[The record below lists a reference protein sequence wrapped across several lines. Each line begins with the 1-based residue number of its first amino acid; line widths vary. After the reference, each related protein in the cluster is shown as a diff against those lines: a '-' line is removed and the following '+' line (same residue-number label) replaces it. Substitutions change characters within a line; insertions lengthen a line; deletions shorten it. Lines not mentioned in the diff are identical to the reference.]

1 MYKLSQTSKF
11 SLAIHRKL
19 VTYVA
24 QRHKKYSS
32 LRPLL
37 LLGLLSP
44 FAANT
49 GNAQVRVFLDAA
61 AVQDIYDT
69 RNYDESPA
77 TAESPKSYIIGNTAA
92 FDTDFDTKIFLDDYT
107 DLLIQNGSA
116 APENGDDIYLSFEGN
131 NSTVTVTGAN
141 TELLLRADNTTAQ
154 SLQFRSG
161 SNNSLQVLN
170 GAYVTAGRVGNTS
183 VGVSILID
191 GTNSRLTTLFPRPSS
206 GSDLTI
212 DISNGG
218 IWETVG
224 FFGGNG
230 ILTLNINDGGSFQSE
245 QAFDATS
252 SSVDNF
258 NFNSGGTLIGLSSIS
273 NLSTIQ
279 SGRTVD
285 ISNGGS
291 FGTATTLNGGTVSA
305 ADFGLT
311 NLTFTSGTIASS
323 GVLTNLPELLSG
335 RSVDITNGGSLGD
348 ATTLNGGTVTTGDF
362 GLTNL
367 TFTSGTIAASGVL
380 TNLPELTSGR
390 SVDITNGGSLGDAT
404 ILNGGNVT
412 AGDFGLTNLTFT
424 SGAIASSGVL
434 TNLPELT
441 SGHNVNLSS
450 GGSLGDA
457 TTLNGGSLTTD
468 DFDTTNLT
476 FTSGSLTTTGAL
488 TNLNSLSSAN
498 QNVVID
504 GGTWNPSGN
513 IDTGNLTIQNNGTTT
528 VSHYSA
534 TNLTLTSSTLIV
546 TGGLTNLNTLSSAN
560 QNVVIDGGNWTPLGN
575 IDAGNLT
582 IQNNG
587 TTTVSDYNATNL
599 TLTSGTL
606 IATGGLANLNTLSS
620 ANQNV
625 VIDSGTWSPS
635 GNIDAGNLTI
645 QNAGS
650 VTVSIDYDAT
660 NLTLTN
666 GSLEISGDASNL
678 PSISSGQALTLN
690 SGGTLQTATTLNGG
704 TLSGGNYDLDGQLTF
719 TSGILNVFG
728 TLQNLTS
735 LGSGA
740 TVNMSGT
747 SADLVLNKNLN
758 ITGGTLNIDDSASVT
773 VGAGSI
779 GFDSNGGNLDLSGGT
794 LNIASMD
801 TALALNANSRITG
814 NGNIFG
820 DINLGFAGTIDGD
833 TTGLNVFGEISGS
846 GTLAD
851 LTLFGTLNIGNSPG
865 EINLQGVTLG
875 AGTNVLMEILGTG
888 AGEFDT
894 LIGDAFTDV
903 SVANLSIAFSS
914 ITPTALDTWAL
925 ISGDLDPLSFA
936 NIITPDGW
944 SLNSEGILS
953 AVPEPSSY
961 TLILGAVALAFATKQ
976 RRSQRR

>member
-273 NLSTIQ
+273 NLSTIH
-279 SGRTVD
+279 
-285 ISNGGS
+285 
-291 FGTATTLNGGTVSA
+291 
-305 ADFGLT
+305 
-311 NLTFTSGTIASS
+311 
-323 GVLTNLPELLSG
+323 SG

-476 FTSGSLTTTGAL
+476 FTSGSL
-488 TNLNSLSSAN
+488 
-498 QNVVID
+498 
-504 GGTWNPSGN
+504 
-513 IDTGNLTIQNNGTTT
+513 
-528 VSHYSA
+528 
-534 TNLTLTSSTLIV
+534 IV
-546 TGGLTNLNTLSSAN
+546 TGGLTNLNTLSSAD